1 MTLILASTMEWYWFE
16 LNFLCFRCYVLYRF
30 VKSCGLW

>member
-16 LNFLCFRCYVLYRF
+16 LISYVLDVMFYID
-30 VKSCGLW
+30 L